1 MSIHIT
7 FQPERGPGLVNWTST
22 LHYFIR
28 LNYEWPAILE
38 YIVAYYQRYQNAP
51 ANDWF
56 NSDPTLISHHLSLCQ
71 QKPPSTAPAARNSG
85 KPKPG
90 SQGLKAPSTD
100 EICLTY
106 NRATGCTWQEKRG
119 QPCPRSHICSICT
132 NGQHN
137 AQSCSKRSK

>member
-1 MSIHIT
+1 MSIRIT

-28 LNYEWPAILE
+28 LNYEWSAILE
-38 YIVAYYQRYQNAP
+38 YIVAYYQGYQNAP

-71 QKPPSTAPAARNSG
+71 QKPSTVPAARNSG

-100 EICLTY
+100 EICLMY
-106 NRATGCTWQEKRG
+106 NRASGCTWQEKRG
-119 QPCPRSHICSICT
+119 QPCPHTHICSIRT
-132 NGQHN
+132 NSQHN
-137 AQSCSKRSK
+137 AQACPKRSK